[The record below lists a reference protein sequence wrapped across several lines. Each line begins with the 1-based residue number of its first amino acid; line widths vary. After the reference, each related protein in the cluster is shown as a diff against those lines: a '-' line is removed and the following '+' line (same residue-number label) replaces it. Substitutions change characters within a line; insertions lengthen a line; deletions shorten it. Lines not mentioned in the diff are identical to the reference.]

1 MYNFAQYFL
10 SMTMDNYVDLTSRL
24 LKSRTL
30 STAEKEDVNTYIRIV
45 QALQAIPSR
54 SRLQTEFPKIDF
66 NNVKPLSPDDISEQI
81 RLDIQ
86 KRKETIRAQKLMQA
100 SGEMSKKGAT
110 DKVKQVLQEV
120 LQESESN
127 DNKYVDIT
135 PELKGIYQNAS
146 KTKGISTG
154 IPTIDELTGGLQ
166 LGTFNCLAGFAG
178 AGKTTLAVN
187 IAYNALKDS
196 KNVCY
201 ITLEVPKVDMYY
213 NFGSRHSFDAKFK
226 KPISHSDL
234 KKRAVQEDDAN
245 YFFDEVITDFNNL
258 PGKLYILDETDFSN
272 YDTLTFEAKM
282 KDIDKLAQEQTGK
295 GIDLVIV
302 DQAQLLKFS
311 KGLQE
316 DQIQVINTYVSF
328 FRKQAISFLSSDR
341 KTTVLMLSQI
351 NRDGYKHA
359 LKNGGR
365 YNLTS
370 LAESNELERASAMA
384 MSVFTDESLK
394 ASKQAQVQLLKS
406 RNGQTML
413 EPAIVFFDPV
423 YYAFGDGADAGAS
436 GQMFMGGGLTDLIG
450 AGIQTINLDEASNDT
465 ASSNVVNESND
476 YLSELL
482 QF

>member
-1 MYNFAQYFL
+1 
-10 SMTMDNYVDLTSRL
+10 
-24 LKSRTL
+24 
-30 STAEKEDVNTYIRIV
+30 
-45 QALQAIPSR
+45 
-54 SRLQTEFPKIDF
+54 
-66 NNVKPLSPDDISEQI
+66 
-81 RLDIQ
+81 
-86 KRKETIRAQKLMQA
+86 
-100 SGEMSKKGAT
+100 
-110 DKVKQVLQEV
+110 
-120 LQESESN
+120 
-127 DNKYVDIT
+127 
-135 PELKGIYQNAS
+135 
-146 KTKGISTG
+146 
-154 IPTIDELTGGLQ
+154 
-166 LGTFNCLAGFAG
+166 
-178 AGKTTLAVN
+178 
-187 IAYNALKDS
+187 
-196 KNVCY
+196 
-201 ITLEVPKVDMYY
+201 MYY